1 MASYP
6 LLELSGSTEEL
17 EIATAL
23 VHEHGCLGT
32 EERDDGSAIF
42 AYFPDAVNVQ
52 PIVNELARNL
62 PSLTCRIAPPVPSRD
77 WLAEWKA
84 ELEGFPLGSRY
95 FVLPT
100 WKPDVETTR
109 TVLRIDPEQAFGT
122 GTHET
127 TQLSVELLEDYVK
140 EGCRAIDVGTGTGI
154 LSMVAAHEGARSVHA
169 IDIDPAAV
177 ECARR
182 NLERNGL
189 SDKVRVECAS
199 WEALESIDADVIVA
213 NINTAILTR
222 AVHSMFGTILLSGL
236 LVEDV
241 DDLTLPHD
249 SEFVERRSAGEWAAL
264 VIQRARHE

>member
-6 LLELSGSTEEL
+6 LLELSGSAEEL

-23 VHEHGCLGT
+23 VHEYGCLGT
-32 EERDDGSAIF
+32 EQRDDAF
-42 AYFPDAVNVQ
+42 ALYAYFPDFTNVHAVVD
-52 PIVNELARNL
+52 ELRKTL
-62 PSLTCRIAPPVPSRD
+62 PSLNCHIAPPLPSRD

-84 ELEGFPLGSRY
+84 ELEGFPIGSRY

-100 WKPDVETTR
+100 WKPEVDTTR
-109 TVLRIDPEQAFGT
+109 RVLRIDPEQAFGT

-127 TQLSVELLEDYVK
+127 TQLSVELVEDYVA
-140 EGCRAIDVGTGTGI
+140 EGCRVVDVGTGTGI
-154 LSMVAAHEGARSVHA
+154 LSMVAAHEGARAVLA
-169 IDIDPAAV
+169 IDVDPAAV
-177 ECARR
+177 ECARA

-199 WEALESIDADVIVA
+199 WEELESTDAEVVIA

-241 DDLTLPHD
+241 DDFTLPDD
-249 SEFVERRSAGEWAAL
+249 SEIVEQRSAGEWAAL